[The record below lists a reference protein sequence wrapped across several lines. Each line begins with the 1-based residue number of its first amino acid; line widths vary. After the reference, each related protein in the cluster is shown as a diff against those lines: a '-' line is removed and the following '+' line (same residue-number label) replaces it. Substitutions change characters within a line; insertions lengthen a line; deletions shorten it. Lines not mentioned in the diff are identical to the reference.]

1 MSLEDFEEM
10 PVTRQE
16 VQEMIREAQQGPRI
30 RKGRIK
36 ECVDRM
42 FEERIVLTAHTLAEI
57 SAECALAA
65 LGCIIVD
72 DSLQEETRFG
82 GYGKPWESRG
92 PVDTAKESVAHS
104 VNEKAGCTRANMM
117 DIQDELGKAIN
128 PSTSEQARRL
138 RTLHEAREL
147 IDTLIQEAAGIRE
160 PSPPEWRPIQTA
172 PKDGSVILA
181 CGGDFLKAHTVIWR
195 HGRWNFSWDWS
206 DMPGDFEWWMPI
218 PGLKTESNQ

>member
-1 MSLEDFEEM
+1 MKTLSPEQK
-10 PVTRQE
+10 VE
-16 VQEMIREAQQGPRI
+16 VEEMIRDAQRGPRI
-30 RKGRIK
+30 RKNRIK

-72 DSLQEETRFG
+72 DLPEETRFG
-82 GYGKPWESRG
+82 G
-92 PVDTAKESVAHS
+92 VDVS
-104 VNEKAGCTRANMM
+104 NG
-117 DIQDELGKAIN
+117 
-128 PSTSEQARRL
+128 PSTGEQAKRL
-138 RTLHEAREL
+138 RTLYEAREL
-147 IDTLIQEAAGIRE
+147 IDSLIQEAAGKSRTA
-160 PSPPEWRPIQTA
+160 PPEWQPIETA